1 VTERGRLIGWTLLVA
16 VLIALAYASRA
27 AAGKP
32 DKDVLYQYGTA
43 AGGLF
48 QYGLMLGIVLALS
61 RGPGLRERL
70 ALRRPA
76 SWPQAIGLAFGALVA
91 IYLAAYVLGLFL
103 NAGSDQGLTPDH
115 WNSHKA
121 APYALNFLV
130 IAGVAPVVE
139 ELTFRGLGFHVLRP
153 FGEAAAIVLVGLAF
167 GLVHGLVDGLPIL
180 VVFGIALA
188 YLRSRVASVYP
199 GMLVHAAFNSIALV
213 AAVTT

>member
-1 VTERGRLIGWTLLVA
+1 MTERGRLIGWSALVA
-16 VLIALAYASRA
+16 VLVALAYASRA

-48 QYGLMLGIVLALS
+48 QYGLMLGVVLALA

-76 SWPQAIGLAFGALVA
+76 SWPQAIGLAFGALVT
-91 IYLAAYVLGLFL
+91 IYVAAYVLGLFL
-103 NAGSDQGLTPDH
+103 NAGRDQGLTPDH
-115 WNSHKA
+115 WDSDKA

-153 FGEAAAIVLVGLAF
+153 FGEAAAVVLVGLAF

-180 VVFGIALA
+180 VVFGISLA

-199 GMLVHAAFNSIALV
+199 GMLVHAAFNAVALV
-213 AAVTT
+213 AAVTA